1 VSGGAGPAALELV
14 FLRQGSFA
22 AALLEA
28 AGAAAD
34 PDRAE
39 AFWTAHLGRWL
50 DQLAPELPP
59 ALRTPL
65 YGLGLQ
71 ISDDPGIAGLN
82 AAWRGIDA
90 PTDVLAFAAQ
100 EEAAPRPPA
109 AEGEAAD
116 GEPLELGDL
125 VISLP
130 TAARQAA
137 EAGHGLEAELLF
149 LASHGLLHLLGWDHP
164 DEAALAAMLA
174 RQRRL
179 LEPG

>member
-1 VSGGAGPAALELV
+1 VSGSPGPALDLV
-14 FLRQGSFA
+14 FLQQGTFA
-22 AALLEA
+22 AELLQA

-39 AFWTAHLGRWL
+39 AFWTTHLGRWL
-50 DQLAPELPP
+50 AQLAPELAP
-59 ALRTPL
+59 ALRAPL

-71 ISDDPGIAGLN
+71 LCDDAGIADLN

-100 EEAAPRPPA
+100 EAAAPRPPS
-109 AEGEAAD
+109 AEAPAAD
-116 GEPLELGDL
+116 DEPLELGDL

-137 EAGHGLEAELLF
+137 GAGHDLEAELLF

-164 DEAALAAMLA
+164 DEASLAAMLA